1 MSDMDD
7 TQPAPTPIKPVKY
20 VCIDTETSG
29 LPRYK
34 GADGKPIPADAEGQP
49 RLAELAMVFLREDL
63 SIEREIALYV
73 RPSNWK
79 MDPGATEANGLTDE
93 FLNEHGREITLVLEE
108 YRQAI
113 EDDGRVVAAF
123 GAQFDCKIMR
133 GELRRA
139 GMSDMFDITPNTCLM
154 RACQGLGIKKANG
167 KGGWPQL
174 SDVLAHFCIKQEGA
188 HTGLGDARAVAALL
202 PIFIREGILQPP
214 GIHKAK
220 GVE

>member
-1 MSDMDD
+1 M
-7 TQPAPTPIKPVKY
+7 PKY
-20 VCIDTETSG
+20 VCVDCETSG
-29 LPRYK
+29 LPKYK

-49 RLAELAMVFLREDL
+49 RLAELAMVFLADDL

-79 MDPGATEANGLTDE
+79 MDPDATAANGLTDE

-108 YRQAI
+108 YRKAI
-113 EDDGRVVAAF
+113 EDDKRIVVAY

-139 GMSDMFDITPNTCLM
+139 GMSDMFDITLNTCLM
-154 RACQGLGIKKANG
+154 RSSMGLGIKKANG
-167 KGGWPQL
+167 KGGFPGL
-174 SDVLAHFCIKQEGA
+174 SDACAHFGITQEGA
-188 HTGLGDARAVAALL
+188 HTGMGDARAVAALL
-202 PIFIREGILQPP
+202 PKYIEGGFLQEP

-220 GVE
+220 GVD